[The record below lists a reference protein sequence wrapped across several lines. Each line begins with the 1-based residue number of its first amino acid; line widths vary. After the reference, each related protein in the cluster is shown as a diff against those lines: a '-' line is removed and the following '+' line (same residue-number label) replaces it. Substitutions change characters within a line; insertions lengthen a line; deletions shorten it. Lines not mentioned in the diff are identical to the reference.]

1 MKDVYVFGAGASA
14 SEGAPVVRNFLRIAY
29 RYLKEE
35 VPDADLEIVW
45 DFLEHFYGSRVEINT
60 YRDLDRYPGIDEV
73 FNIVDW
79 YLLHNQAFSARF
91 PRSRLYEL
99 KMALVKLISATL
111 DRSLQSNNGIH
122 QSFVAQVVN
131 QASEL
136 PTFISLNYDVALD
149 RAIREAGFETE
160 YGFYGTHN
168 SNDLAG
174 AGKIPLYKL
183 HGSLNWSFCPL
194 CGEISEHHEK
204 VAHLL
209 FSQSNTIN
217 CENCHG
223 ENSQAIII
231 APTLYKSYNISR
243 LNNVWDSAAL
253 AISRADRLCFIG
265 YSLAPADTS
274 IIAMVKR
281 ALNAPVK
288 KREVVVINPNWHT
301 CKRYQQIFGESCK
314 ITCTGFTKEMFEE
327 IFASMTY

>member
-14 SEGAPVVRNFLRIAY
+14 AEGAPVVRNFLRMAY

-35 VPDADLEIVW
+35 EQDADLEIVW
-45 DFLEHFYGSRVEINT
+45 DFLEHFYGSRVEIT
-60 YRDLDRYPGIDEV
+60 SSRDLYKYPGIDEI

-79 YLLHNQAFSARF
+79 YLLHNQAFSVRF
-91 PRSRLYEL
+91 SRSRLYEL

-122 QSFVAQVVN
+122 QSFVAKVVH

-136 PTFISLNYDVALD
+136 PTFISLNYDVVLD
-149 RAIREAGFETE
+149 RAIRNTGIGPE
-160 YGFYGTHN
+160 YGFSDPN
-168 SNDLAG
+168 STPLASTG
-174 AGKIPLYKL
+174 QIPLYKL

-194 CGEISEHHEK
+194 CGEISEHKEK

-209 FSQSNTIN
+209 FSQSNTVN
-217 CENCHG
+217 CTNCHS

-243 LNNVWDSAAL
+243 LNNIWDSAAL
-253 AISRADRLCFIG
+253 AISRSDRLFFIG
-265 YSLAPADTS
+265 YSLAPADTP

-288 KREVVVINPNWHT
+288 ERKVMAINPNRLV
-301 CKRYQQIFGESCK
+301 CKRYQRIFGESCK
-314 ITCTGFTKEMFEE
+314 INCAGFSEE
-327 IFASMTY
+327 IFKEIFVNVSH